1 MANRV
6 VISICG
12 EEYTLVADET
22 PSYMQKVGSYVSDKM
37 TDVMN
42 AAKVGRTDAAVL
54 TAVNLTDELFKSQT
68 AAEQLRG
75 QIKGYLDEASKA
87 QSGGQRAQAGGLPPP
102 AASGRPQVM
111 ASGASFPRRF
121 AGGSPCRRAERLRRG
136 VSGLGRVQRPPG
148 RQKFHGRGICRRHP
162 VLSCPGRPGL
172 SDPEYPGDGPGAA
185 RRAGRR
191 PHRPAVWGW
200 TPFLVQDW
208 GLFDLLRQTLP
219 DLPLHAST
227 QMSVFTGGG
236 VQGAVSGRL

>member
-75 QIKGYLDEASKA
+75 QGD
-87 QSGGQRAQAGGLPPP
+87 
-102 AASGRPQVM
+102 
-111 ASGASFPRRF
+111 
-121 AGGSPCRRAERLRRG
+121 LRDQNHS
-136 VSGLGRVQRPPG
+136 VS
-148 RQKFHGRGICRRHP
+148 
-162 VLSCPGRPGL
+162 
-172 SDPEYPGDGPGAA
+172 A
-185 RRAGRR
+185 
-191 PHRPAVWGW
+191 
-200 TPFLVQDW
+200 PFQL
-208 GLFDLLRQTLP
+208 LP
-219 DLPLHAST
+219 DQSDID
-227 QMSVFTGGG
+227 
-236 VQGAVSGRL
+236 